1 MFLNFFQP
9 FFSKLQ
15 AQWYIFGK
23 ALYSLSLKEIVPDQS
38 AKSLQSCPTL
48 CEPMDHSPPGS
59 SVHGIIQARILEWVA
74 MPFSRG
80 SSLPKDRTCVSYVS
94 CISRQILYHLGAQDV
109 LIYVRA
115 GESGQDVEVLDSA
128 FPLTSKVWLGKS
140 NNLLVSVWKMRPR

>member
-1 MFLNFFQP
+1 
-9 FFSKLQ
+9 
-15 AQWYIFGK
+15 
-23 ALYSLSLKEIVPDQS
+23 
-38 AKSLQSCPTL
+38 
-48 CEPMDHSPPGS
+48 
-59 SVHGIIQARILEWVA
+59 

-94 CISRQILYHLGAQDV
+94 SISRQILYHLGAQDV

-115 GESGQDVEVLDSA
+115 EESGQDVEVLDSA